1 LKKQLSRLFG
11 GYEDYE
17 YVKQIDVSLISPSP
31 YQPRTVFDDEK
42 IDELCQ
48 TISSY
53 GIIQPIIVRKKEND
67 KGYELIAGERRLRAA
82 KKLKL
87 AKIPAIVKEMDKVKA
102 ASVSLI
108 ENLQREGLSV
118 IEEAL
123 AYQKLMKLYNI
134 TQEKLALKLGKSQST
149 IANKMRLLQ
158 LPAEI
163 KESLLAK
170 EITERHARAL
180 LSLKTKEQQLAVFQ
194 DILQKKLTVKETE
207 EYVKKILEKD
217 ILKQKKSKRK
227 SYSKDMR
234 IAINTIKQSIKMV
247 KDTGLKVSFDEKE
260 EGNFYELVIRLEKN
274 IKKEF

>member
-163 KESLLAK
+163 KESLLVK

-207 EYVKKILEKD
+207 EYVKKILERD

-260 EGNFYELVIRLEKN
+260 EDNFYELVIRLEKN

>member
-1 LKKQLSRLFG
+1 MKKQLSRLFG